1 MKILVQG
8 INFAP
13 DLIGIA
19 KYTTEMCAALA
30 ARGHAIHVITA
41 PPYYPNWAVPAPYN
55 ATRYRTETIENIAV
69 TRCPLY
75 VPRTP
80 TGTRRFIHHA
90 SFAASSAVATFYYAR
105 RLRPDVIF
113 AVAPSLLS
121 APAAYLAARLYGAVS
136 WLHIQDFEID
146 AAFEL
151 GILSGHTARRLALA
165 GERRLLG
172 AFDCVSSI
180 SPKMIAHLREKGVDD
195 ERVFE
200 LRNWVDTTLIEPSDR
215 RTCFRSALGI
225 DAAKIVALYSGNM
238 STKQGLEHLA
248 QAARWLAA
256 NCPEV
261 VLILCGS
268 GPMRPRLAAQTAGLP
283 NVHFLDLQPNA
294 KFPELLATADIH
306 LLPQRP
312 EAADLVLPSK
322 LAGMLASGR
331 PIVAMTEAGSGLA
344 AEIYGVGV
352 AVSAGS
358 GDALARA
365 VARLAEDADMRD
377 KYGQEGR
384 RVALERWDMG
394 AIIAALERRLEI
406 LTARRAS
413 PLV

>member
-30 ARGHAIHVITA
+30 ARGHAVHVITA
-41 PPYYPNWAVPAPYN
+41 PPYYPNWAVPAPYR
-55 ATRYRTETIENIAV
+55 ATHYANETIESVSV

-80 TGTRRFIHHA
+80 TGRRRLVHHA
-90 SFAASSAVATFYYAR
+90 SFAASSALATLYYAR

-113 AVAPSLLS
+113 AVAPSLMS
-121 APAAYLAARLYGAVS
+121 APAAYLAARVCGAVS

-151 GILSGHTARRLALA
+151 GLLSGHAIRRLALA

-180 SPKMIAHLREKGVDD
+180 SPKMIARLGEKGVDNG
-195 ERVFE
+195 RLFE
-200 LRNWVDTTLIEPSDR
+200 LRNWVDTTIVKPSDR
-215 RTCFRSALGI
+215 LTSYRLALGI
-225 DAAKIVALYSGNM
+225 DAAKIVGLYSGNM
-238 STKQGLEHLA
+238 ATKQGLEHLA
-248 QAARWLAA
+248 QAAHWLAA

-261 VLILCGS
+261 VLILCGT
-268 GPMRPRLAAQTAGLP
+268 GPMRPMLEAQTAGLP
-283 NVHFLDLQPNA
+283 NVHFLNLQPNE

-312 EAADLVLPSK
+312 EAASLVLPSK

-331 PIVAMTEAGSGLA
+331 PIVVMAEANTTLA
-344 AEIYGVGV
+344 AEVKGAGI
-352 AVSAGS
+352 AVPTAS

-365 VARLAEDADMRD
+365 VARLAADAGLRER
-377 KYGQEGR
+377 YGQTAR
-384 RVALERWDMG
+384 RVALERWDRT
-394 AIIAALERRLEI
+394 AIIAALESRLEI
-406 LTARRAS
+406 LTARPA
-413 PLV
+413 LQLA